1 MKTHRCEKSLENK
14 VSIRY
19 SREFNSLKLMRD
31 SEAWRMFVLKYDGEY
46 DVNYLTHVSKIKYCP
61 FCAVELK

>member
-19 SREFNSLKLMRD
+19 SREFNTFKLRSD
-31 SEAWRMFVLKYDGEY
+31 YETWRMFVLKYDGEH
-46 DVNYLTHVSKIKYCP
+46 DVNYLAHVSKIKYCP